1 MASMN
6 STNYIRGFADKVR
19 AASSTNRDVVLSQLE
34 ARNLNHEIQQLLARL
49 VELQDL
55 AEVGRVEVEM
65 KSNKF

>member
-1 MASMN
+1 MAMMI

-19 AASSTNRDVVLSQLE
+19 ASSGSNKDLVLSVLE

-55 AEVGRVEVEM
+55 AEVGKIEVEV